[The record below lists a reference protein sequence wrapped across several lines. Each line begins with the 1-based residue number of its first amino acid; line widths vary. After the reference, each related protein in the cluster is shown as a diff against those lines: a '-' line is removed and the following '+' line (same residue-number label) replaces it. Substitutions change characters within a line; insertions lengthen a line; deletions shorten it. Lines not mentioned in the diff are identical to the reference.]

1 VRGNWDAA
9 DTIRAVAVVIKECKA
24 KKCDG
29 TAIVEGVSNIL
40 LAVSPVVGAAF
51 PPAGIAIAVI
61 ASFGLLFS
69 SLAYEPPSPGAA
81 PLTPSMIQD
90 AVRRSLVSFTVAQDT
105 ELLEQYAVFI
115 NIDLDNFVR
124 HSGSLAYIRKQRG
137 NDGQVLI
144 DKQVCGIRSFF

>member
-1 VRGNWDAA
+1 
-9 DTIRAVAVVIKECKA
+9 
-24 KKCDG
+24 
-29 TAIVEGVSNIL
+29 
-40 LAVSPVVGAAF
+40 
-51 PPAGIAIAVI
+51 
-61 ASFGLLFS
+61 
-69 SLAYEPPSPGAA
+69 
-81 PLTPSMIQD
+81 MIQD